1 VALVTGSGKRR
12 VGWHVAEAL
21 AARGFALAV
30 HYRSSAAEAA
40 ETVAAFRDR
49 GGAVLLVSES
59 LDEILALSDRIVCLY
74 NGKIVGEMP
83 RGEASVGVLGQLML
97 GQRAA

>member
-1 VALVTGSGKRR
+1 MSWRANSKETLDFSLRR
-12 VGWHVAEAL
+12 SRLCGVDIAGTAFIH
-21 AARGFALAV
+21 RMI
-30 HYRSSAAEAA
+30 
-40 ETVAAFRDR
+40 AAFRDR
-49 GGAVLLVSES
+49 GGAVLLVSEL